1 MISSTHG
8 LAFKNNDNWRFDAKK
23 CRGVGEMNTC
33 HFVKFATDLFGE
45 IKKYNKFENNYAK
58 NISKKNFD
66 TVNLSFVTKKNVFV
80 NIFNSYATPF
90 MNYIKIFF
98 TNCIVLYDGE
108 TLSIHYQEKL
118 TAKIKGS
125 NFHQKN

>member
-1 MISSTHG
+1 MISTTHG

-45 IKKYNKFENNYAK
+45 IK
-58 NISKKNFD
+58 NIINLRIITQKTFQKNFD

-108 TLSIHYQEKL
+108 TLSIHYPRE
-118 TAKIKGS
+118 TYS
-125 NFHQKN
+125 KNKRFKFPPKN